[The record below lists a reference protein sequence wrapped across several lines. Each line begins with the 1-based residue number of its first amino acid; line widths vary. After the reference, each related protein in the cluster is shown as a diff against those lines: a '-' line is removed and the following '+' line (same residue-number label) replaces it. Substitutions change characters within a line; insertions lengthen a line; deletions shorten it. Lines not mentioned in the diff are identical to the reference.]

1 MPEASARAAARVTP
15 RVMVTAPR
23 RPEATAAALPYDR
36 RAWERAVMSGGDL
49 HSNARLVALVLAH
62 HAGESGHVPAGHVQ
76 DARNLTRDCGM
87 DGKYVRVSL
96 TFLEELG
103 YIARP
108 SIHVWREPQ
117 PRPVTLVL
125 PGRDRQEP
133 PHTGGQP

>member
-1 MPEASARAAARVTP
+1 MPEASARVAARVTP
-15 RVMVTAPR
+15 RVMVAAPR
-23 RPEATAAALPYDR
+23 RPVSAALPYDR

-49 HSNARLVALVLAH
+49 HSNARLVALALAH
-62 HAGESGHVPAGHVQ
+62 HAGESGHLPAGHVQ
-76 DARNLTRDCGM
+76 DARNLARDLAL

-96 TFLEELG
+96 TFLEQLG

-133 PHTGGQP
+133 PHTAGGQP